1 MFKFFK
7 KNDSKDY
14 NKKNEEFL
22 TKVASLLIHAA
33 KIDENYTDK
42 EKKII
47 KKTLIQ
53 LGIKESEAD
62 QIMLTAEINEEKSNQ
77 ILDFTREI
85 KNADSEFKIKI
96 TETLWSIIYSNKEED
111 MYESNLMRRLS
122 GLLYLDNKIV
132 GDIKE
137 KIKAKFAKWLI
148 SSMINVL
155 NVN

>member
-1 MFKFFK
+1 MFNFFK
-7 KNDSKDY
+7 KNDSKDKTES
-14 NKKNEEFL
+14 NHELLSK
-22 TKVASLLIHAA
+22 TASLLIHAA

-42 EKKII
+42 EKEII
-47 KKTLIQ
+47 KKTLIK
-53 LGIKESEAD
+53 LGVEESKVD
-62 QIMLTAEINEEKSNQ
+62 KIMLTAERNEEKSNQ

-85 KNADSEFKIKI
+85 KSADTEFKIKI

-137 KIKAKFAKWLI
+137 KIKAKFTK
-148 SSMINVL
+148 
-155 NVN
+155 

>member
-14 NKKNEEFL
+14 NKKNEEYL

-137 KIKAKFAKWLI
+137 KIKAKFAK
-148 SSMINVL
+148 
-155 NVN
+155 

>member
-14 NKKNEEFL
+14 SKKNEELFDK
-22 TKVASLLIHAA
+22 TASLLIHAA
-33 KIDENYTDK
+33 KIDENYTDN
-42 EKKII
+42 ERKII

-53 LGIKESEAD
+53 LGVKETKVE

-77 ILDFTREI
+77 ILDFTKEI
-85 KNADSEFKIKI
+85 KNAGTEFKVKI
-96 TETLWSIIYSNKEED
+96 IETHWTIIYSNKEED

-132 GDIKE
+132 GRIKE
-137 KIKAKFAKWLI
+137 KIKAKFVK
-148 SSMINVL
+148 
-155 NVN
+155 

>member
-7 KNDSKDY
+7 NNDSKDRS
-14 NKKNEEFL
+14 KSDDELLSK
-22 TKVASLLIHAA
+22 TTSLLIHAA

-42 EKKII
+42 EKIII

-53 LGIKESEAD
+53 FGVKESKAD

-85 KNADSEFKIKI
+85 KNTDNEFKIKI
-96 TETLWSIIYSNKEED
+96 TETLWSIIYSNKEAD

-122 GLLYLDNKIV
+122 GLLYLDNKMM
-132 GDIKE
+132 GEIKE
-137 KIKAKFAKWLI
+137 KVKKKFTK
-148 SSMINVL
+148 
-155 NVN
+155 

>member
-7 KNDSKDY
+7 NNDSKDRS
-14 NKKNEEFL
+14 KSDDELLSK
-22 TKVASLLIHAA
+22 TTSLLIHAA

-42 EKKII
+42 EKTII

-53 LGIKESEAD
+53 LGVKESKAD

-85 KNADSEFKIKI
+85 KNTDNEFKIKI
-96 TETLWSIIYSNKEED
+96 TETLWSIIYSNKEAD

-122 GLLYLDNKIV
+122 GLLYLDNKIMAE
-132 GDIKE
+132 IKE
-137 KIKAKFAKWLI
+137 KVKKKFTK
-148 SSMINVL
+148 
-155 NVN
+155 

>member
-7 KNDSKDY
+7 NNDSKDLI
-14 NKKNEEFL
+14 KSNEEL
-22 TKVASLLIHAA
+22 LSKTASLLIHAA
-33 KIDENYTDK
+33 KIDENYTNK
-42 EKKII
+42 EKEII

-53 LGIKESEAD
+53 LGVKESKAD

-85 KNADSEFKIKI
+85 KNTDNEFKVKI
-96 TETLWSIIYSNKEED
+96 TETLWSIIYSNKEAD

-132 GDIKE
+132 GEIKE
-137 KIKAKFAKWLI
+137 KVKKKFAK
-148 SSMINVL
+148 
-155 NVN
+155 